1 MEDGTQISEI
11 ITKDSLE
18 LEIDSG
24 EVQLLAI
31 ISNEEYI
38 CYAINIQGNNY
49 LMFNDN
55 KITDNLIYLNKNII
69 VVEDNKQKEIKL
81 IYKNGGF
88 LQKRMDNITITLVKY
103 SGNLNQKNIIK
114 YDENYYKSISN
125 NYYLKNYKR
134 HLKALE
140 KDIENENLFQKK
152 TRNTIRQSDNTN
164 PQAIKCLSFC
174 ISAIILIILII
185 LCIIFPK
192 FGEFLEALG
201 QIFGGA

>member
-11 ITKDSLE
+11 ITRDSLE

-31 ISNEEYI
+31 ISSEEYI
-38 CYAINIQGNNY
+38 CYSINIQGSNY
-49 LMFNDN
+49 LMFTDN
-55 KITDNLIYLNKNII
+55 KITDNLIYLNANII

-88 LQKRMDNITITLVKY
+88 LQKVMDNITVTLVKY

-114 YDENYYKSISN
+114 YDENYFKNIN
-125 NYYLKNYKR
+125 NYNFISNYKR

-140 KDIENENLFQKK
+140 KDIENEDLFERKR
-152 TRNTIRQSDNTN
+152 RNRVRQSDNTN
-164 PQAIKCLSFC
+164 PQAIKCLFFC
-174 ISAIILIILII
+174 ISASILIILII